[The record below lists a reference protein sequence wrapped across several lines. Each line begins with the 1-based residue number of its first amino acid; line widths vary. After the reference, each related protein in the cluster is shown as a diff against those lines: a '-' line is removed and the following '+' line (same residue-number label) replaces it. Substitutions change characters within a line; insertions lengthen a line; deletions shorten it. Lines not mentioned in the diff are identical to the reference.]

1 VTWGFVWL
9 MFVLKIPIVM
19 LLCLVWW
26 AIKAENDPAA
36 DEGDGGIRRD
46 PERPFPRWP
55 KPRQRGPHGAS
66 LPPAPPRMRKRAVA
80 RMPAA
85 PHR

>member
-1 VTWGFVWL
+1 MTWGFVWL

-36 DEGDGGIRRD
+36 DDDGGIRRD

-55 KPRQRGPHGAS
+55 KPRQRGPHGA
-66 LPPAPPRMRKRAVA
+66 PRPAAPPRVRKRAVA